1 MIYIHHHLGLGDH
14 IVCNAIVR
22 KFKKDCGK
30 VRLAVKKHNYFSVK
44 ELYRDLDIQYHL
56 VDTDADCIPE
66 YFKCPTLRIGFEKCR
81 QDWEKS
87 FYDQVG
93 MDYSERFKGF
103 RIDRDYSREESLEDK
118 LDLPDEFA
126 FVNRSASTGIKE
138 IQVETNLPIVELK
151 PVTDSLFD
159 WVGVLCKAREIH
171 TIDSS
176 IFQLIKQFNVS
187 GRKFFYD
194 LRSVDSSR
202 TTPFFEDNTWT
213 VL

>member
-44 ELYRDLDIQYHL
+44 ELYRDLDIQYHI

-66 YFKCPTLRIGFEKCR
+66 YFKCPTLRVGFEKCR

-103 RIDRDYSREESLEDK
+103 SIDRDYSREEALEDK

-126 FVNRSASTGIKE
+126 FVNRSASTGTKE

-151 PVTDSLFD
+151 PITDSLFD
-159 WVGVLCKAREIH
+159 WVGVLCKAKEIH

-176 IFQLIKQFNVS
+176 IFQLVRQLNVS

-194 LRSVDSSR
+194 LRSVDPSR
-202 TTPFFEDNTWT
+202 TTPPFEDNTWT